1 MLKFRH
7 IASAIV
13 VLGLTTAGA
22 HASLIADG
30 ITYTLSESAT
40 ANPLTDQF
48 TLNIAG
54 INGPSDTEGGRYGV
68 QSFALNQPSNFA
80 SSAAP
85 SGFTEL
91 SGGLNA
97 NGCNGKGNFYC
108 FAADATPQGP
118 ALPADASI
126 NYTFYVT
133 LSSGLF
139 SGYNPD
145 FKINWVGTKNN
156 YDLVSQTLTPTP
168 TSVPEPGSL
177 LLLGTGL
184 VGLGLVGRFKLS
196 KRLATRYS

>member
-22 HASLIADG
+22 HASLIAYG
-30 ITYTLSESAT
+30 LTYTLSESAT
-40 ANPLTDQF
+40 ANPFTDQF

-68 QSFALNQPSNFA
+68 QSFALNTPSNFA
-80 SSAAP
+80 SAAAP

-97 NGCNGKGNFYC
+97 NGCNGKGDFYC
-108 FAADATPQGP
+108 FMAETTPTGP
-118 ALPADASI
+118 VLPANTSI
-126 NYTFYVT
+126 NYVFNVT
-133 LSSGLF
+133 LSSGTF
-139 SGYNPD
+139 SGYSPD
-145 FKINWVGTKNN
+145 FKINWDGTKNH
-156 YDLVSQTLTPTP
+156 YDLISETLTPTSGTP
-168 TSVPEPGSL
+168 VPEPGSL

-184 VGLGLVGRFKLS
+184 VGLGLVGRRKLS
-196 KRLATRYS
+196 KRYP